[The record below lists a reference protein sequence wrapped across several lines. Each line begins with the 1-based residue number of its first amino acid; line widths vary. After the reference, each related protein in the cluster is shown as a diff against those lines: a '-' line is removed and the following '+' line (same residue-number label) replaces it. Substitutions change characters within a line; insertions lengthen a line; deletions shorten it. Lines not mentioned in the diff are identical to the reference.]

1 MPSEANGT
9 EQEEAT
15 THKKS
20 GGLPKRLRNVIP
32 SWGTLGRFAWL
43 IFAIASVAAVLSV
56 ESGYINDQRATDIL
70 PEVTEQSP
78 DDQVEQEIDLSG
90 SLPISLE
97 QLAEY
102 HLVGKGIDTSVLR
115 KVDLHTVFPERQRIE
130 ISKYT
135 VKEGDTLF
143 GIGDQYNLKPD
154 TILWGNWYTLGGDPH
169 TLRPGQELN
178 ILPVDGVLHIWTA
191 GEGLN
196 GVAKFYRVTPEDI
209 INWAGNELDS
219 DIDRANPPIEE
230 GTRLVIP
237 GGRRDPP
244 SWQMIQIT
252 RSDPA
257 VAQVLGPGYC
267 GAISGGL
274 IGDGVFGWPT
284 DARWLSGYH
293 YMPGIHEAID
303 IGGSVGVPIMAS
315 DDGVVVYSGWNDWGY
330 GYVVVLDHGTGWQT
344 LYAHLSS
351 INLGCGQSA
360 SQGQVIGAMG
370 CTGNCSGPHLH
381 FEMRH
386 EVWGRVNP
394 IDMLP

>member
-1 MPSEANGT
+1 MKSE
-9 EQEEAT
+9 ESIEEKAKEDLQT
-15 THKKS
+15 
-20 GGLPKRLRNVIP
+20 GDEPVPLAARADRNPWRVIR
-32 SWGTLGRFAWL
+32 WVTGTLFVLAVIAGISFIQNGSLSIPQATETEVEVPVQEMEKIVAEELDL
-43 IFAIASVAAVLSV
+43 INTLPLSM
-56 ESGYINDQRATDIL
+56 DQL
-70 PEVTEQSP
+70 PEYLVT
-78 DDQVEQEIDLSG
+78 DKTNTTG
-90 SLPISLE
+90 
-97 QLAEY
+97 
-102 HLVGKGIDTSVLR
+102 VLR
-115 KVDLHTVFPERQRIE
+115 KMDLHTIFPERERIE
-130 ISKYT
+130 IAKYV

-154 TILWGNWYTLGGDPH
+154 TILWGNWYTMGGDPH

-178 ILPVDGVLHIWTA
+178 ILPVDGVLHIWSL

-209 INWAGNELDS
+209 INWPGNNLDP
-219 DIDRANPPIEE
+219 DIDRTNPPIEE
-230 GTRLVIP
+230 GTALVIP

-252 RSDPA
+252 RSNPA

-284 DARWLSGYH
+284 DSRWLSGYH
-293 YMPGIHEAID
+293 YMPGVHEAID
-303 IGGSVGVPIMAS
+303 IGGAIGVPIMAS

-330 GYVVVLDHGTGWQT
+330 GYVVVLDHGNGWQT

-370 CTGNCSGPHLH
+370 CTGNCTGPHLH